1 MQLKNYK
8 YIKNQK
14 PKFDTGDDQNQRL
27 FDPGYNYIGFDP
39 INNVQY
45 FPKSQVDGNMGKA
58 ISDFKAPSIKPAPT
72 GNSFS
77 FPKGNIGSSIT
88 SAASFMGDVFSNF
101 NTPIQSSN
109 QLMQQAGT
117 SQNAINGVQYDQ
129 YNSIDAD
136 QAQSELSAQNKA
148 QTAKT
153 ALSGLSTGA
162 SIGSSFGPIGAG
174 VGAVIGGAF
183 GGILGSAAAKRRR
196 EALKRNIF
204 NAQQSI
210 NRKNVFNRSSA
221 QSDALSQGYLQ
232 KYGNTQDDVLYANR
246 GKDKM
251 RYNRGKVWS
260 PEGYETGEHNSYV
273 GKGESIINF
282 STGKGSLVNK
292 GKIGVD
298 NQPSSVQENDD
309 NVILGNDIDW
319 SNGNTFAQQAAPYTN
334 YIQSVN
340 KNRDKVG
347 KYNKLSSLS
356 KQTKD
361 LYNKQTQGG
370 YQQALGKLKELA
382 DKQEYQHN
390 VENNMEQYPQ
400 YAKGKS
406 NWFSKYG
413 DDIQTILPSAIGMI
427 EGLSRYNNTKN
438 QDIEKSNTYFANPY
452 QSKALNGL
460 ANLRYNIYP
469 QLREYRDQLRQSKYA
484 MLQNGGLTAGQKY
497 AANSSMYDNYINN
510 VAKLYAAADAQ
521 NNQYKAAY
529 YDALMKAGDA
539 DRNALTAAK
548 RYDDEVYAKAHAA
561 RQTASNQALKDLMEN
576 VYRLDK
582 RYVDNK
588 RWKDTLGIYQNDMDI
603 KQKDILSRFPQSKKQ
618 TYTFLPTDAYRY
630 TNAPSMMDYINDYNP
645 YANKFKF
652 LGR

>member
-14 PKFDTGDDQNQRL
+14 PKFDTGNDQNRL
-27 FDPGYNYIGFDP
+27 LDPGYNYIGFDP
-39 INNVQY
+39 ITNVQF
-45 FPKSQVDGNMGKA
+45 FPKSNVDGNMGKA
-58 ISDFKAPSIKPAPT
+58 ISDFKAAPIKSALNN
-72 GNSFS
+72 NSFQL
-77 FPKGNIGSSIT
+77 PKGNIGSSIT
-88 SAASFMGDVFSNF
+88 STANFLGDVFNNF
-101 NTPIQSSN
+101 NTPVQSAD

-129 YNSIDAD
+129 YNSIDAG
-136 QAQSELSAQNKA
+136 QAQSELNAQNKA

-153 ALSGLSTGA
+153 ALSGLSAGA

-174 VGAVIGGAF
+174 VGAVIGGAL
-183 GGILGSAAAKRRR
+183 GGILGSSAAKRRKA
-196 EALKRNIF
+196 ALKRNIF
-204 NAQQSI
+204 NAQQST
-210 NRKNVFNRSSA
+210 NRKNIFNRSSA
-221 QSDALSQGYLQ
+221 QSDALSQDYLQ

-246 GKDKM
+246 GKDEM
-251 RYNRGKVWS
+251 RYNKGKVWS
-260 PEGYETGEHNSYV
+260 PEGYTVGEHNSYV
-273 GKGESIINF
+273 GKGESIVNF
-282 STGKGSLVNK
+282 STGKGSFVNK

-309 NVILGNDIDW
+309 NVILGNDTDW
-319 SNGNTFAQQAAPYTN
+319 SNGYTFAQQAAPYTN
-334 YIQSVN
+334 YIESVN

-347 KYNKLSSLS
+347 KYDKLSSLS

-361 LYNKQTQGG
+361 LYNKQTQDK

-390 VENNMEQYPQ
+390 IENNSEQYPQ
-400 YAKGKS
+400 YASGKS

-413 DDIQTILPSAIGMI
+413 EDLQTILPSAIGMI
-427 EGLSRYNNTKN
+427 EGLSRYNRTSN
-438 QDIEKSNTYFANPY
+438 QGIERSNTYFNNSY
-452 QSKALNGL
+452 QPKALNGL
-460 ANLRYNIYP
+460 ANLRYDIYP
-469 QLREYRDQLRQSKYA
+469 QLNEYRKALRQSKYA
-484 MLQNGGLTAGQKY
+484 TMQSGGLTAGQKY
-497 AANSSMYDNYINN
+497 AANASMYDNYINN

-521 NNQYKAAY
+521 NNQYKASY

-561 RQTASNQALKDLMEN
+561 RQMASNQALKDLMEN

-603 KQKDILSRFPQSKKQ
+603 KQKDILSRFPQSNTKQ
-618 TYTFLPTDAYRY
+618 SYMFLPTDSYRY
-630 TNAPSMMDYINDYNP
+630 TNVPNMVDYINNYNP